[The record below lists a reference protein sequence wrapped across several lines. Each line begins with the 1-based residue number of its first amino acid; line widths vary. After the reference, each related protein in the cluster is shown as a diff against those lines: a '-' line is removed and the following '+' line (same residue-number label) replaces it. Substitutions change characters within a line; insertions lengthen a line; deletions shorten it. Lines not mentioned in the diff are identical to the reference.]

1 MLILHLIATSVM
13 VGVIWVIQLVHYPSF
28 HFVELKQYTTFQRF
42 HMARISYVVIPA
54 MLTELFTL
62 ILVVI
67 SMDQIDILVLASAIL
82 LIFIWLMTAV
92 FFSGVHQKLTLGYD
106 QTVVDKLVK
115 LNWGR
120 TLLWTLRLLLISC
133 LLYTSP
139 SPRDRG

>member
-1 MLILHLIATSVM
+1 M
-13 VGVIWVIQLVHYPSF
+13 VGVIWIIQLVHYPSF
-28 HFVELKQYTTFQRF
+28 HFIELKQYTTFQRF
-42 HMARISYVVIPA
+42 HMSRISYVVIPA

-62 ILVVI
+62 ILIII
-67 SMDQIDILVLASAIL
+67 SMDQIDTLVLASAIL

-120 TLLWTLRLLLISC
+120 TLLWTLRLLLVSIYM
-133 LLYTSP
+133 L
-139 SPRDRG
+139 

>member
-13 VGVIWVIQLVHYPSF
+13 VGVIWVVQLVHYPSF
-28 HFVELKQYTTFQRF
+28 HFVELKQYTAFQRF
-42 HMARISYVVIPA
+42 HMSRISYVVIPA

-62 ILVVI
+62 ILIVI
-67 SMDQIDILVLASAIL
+67 SMDKIDTLVVVSAIL

-120 TLLWTLRLLLISC
+120 TLLWTMRLLLISIYI
-133 LLYTSP
+133 L
-139 SPRDRG
+139 

>member
-1 MLILHLIATSVM
+1 MLIIHLIATSVM

-28 HFVELKQYTTFQRF
+28 HFIELKQYTTFQRF
-42 HMARISYVVIPA
+42 HMSRISYVVIPA

-62 ILVVI
+62 ILIII
-67 SMDQIDILVLASAIL
+67 SMDQIDTLVLASAIL

-120 TLLWTLRLLLISC
+120 TLLWTLRLLLISIYM
-133 LLYTSP
+133 L
-139 SPRDRG
+139 

>member
-1 MLILHLIATSVM
+1 MLILHLTATSIM

-28 HFVELKQYTTFQRF
+28 HFVELKQYNTFQRF
-42 HMARISYVVIPA
+42 HMSRISYVVIPA

-62 ILVVI
+62 FLIVI
-67 SMDQIDILVLASAIL
+67 SMDQIDTLVLASAIL

-120 TLLWTLRLLLISC
+120 TLLWTLRLLLVSIYM
-133 LLYTSP
+133 L
-139 SPRDRG
+139 

>member
-28 HFVELKQYTTFQRF
+28 HFVELKQYTAFQRF
-42 HMARISYVVIPA
+42 HMARIFYVVIPA

-62 ILVVI
+62 ILIVI
-67 SMDQIDILVLASAIL
+67 SMDKIDTLVVVSAIL

-120 TLLWTLRLLLISC
+120 TLLWTMRLLLISIYI
-133 LLYTSP
+133 L
-139 SPRDRG
+139 

>member
-28 HFVELKQYTTFQRF
+28 HFIELKQYTTFQRF
-42 HMARISYVVIPA
+42 HMSRISYVVIPA

-62 ILVVI
+62 ILIII
-67 SMDQIDILVLASAIL
+67 SMDQIDTLVLASAIL

-120 TLLWTLRLLLISC
+120 TLLWTLRLLLISIYM
-133 LLYTSP
+133 L
-139 SPRDRG
+139 

>member
-13 VGVIWVIQLVHYPSF
+13 VGVIWIIQLVHYPSF
-28 HFVELKQYTTFQRF
+28 HFIELKQYTTFQRF
-42 HMARISYVVIPA
+42 HMSRISYVVIPA

-62 ILVVI
+62 ILIVI
-67 SMDQIDILVLASAIL
+67 SMDQIDTLVLASAIL

-120 TLLWTLRLLLISC
+120 TLLWTLRLLLISIYM
-133 LLYTSP
+133 L
-139 SPRDRG
+139 

>member
-62 ILVVI
+62 ILFVI
-67 SMDQIDILVLASAIL
+67 SMDQIDTLVVASAIL

-120 TLLWTLRLLLISC
+120 TILWTLRLILISIYM
-133 LLYTSP
+133 L
-139 SPRDRG
+139 

>member
-120 TLLWTLRLLLISC
+120 TLLWTLRLLLISIYM
-133 LLYTSP
+133 L
-139 SPRDRG
+139 

>member
-1 MLILHLIATSVM
+1 MLILHLTATSVM

-28 HFVELKQYTTFQRF
+28 HFVELKQYNTFQRF
-42 HMARISYVVIPA
+42 HMSRISYVVIPA
-54 MLTELFTL
+54 MLAELFTL
-62 ILVVI
+62 ILILI
-67 SMDQIDILVLASAIL
+67 SMDQIDTLVLASAIL

-120 TLLWTLRLLLISC
+120 TLLWTLRLLLISIYM
-133 LLYTSP
+133 L
-139 SPRDRG
+139 

>member
-42 HMARISYVVIPA
+42 HMSRISYVVIPA

-62 ILVVI
+62 ILIVI
-67 SMDQIDILVLASAIL
+67 SMDQIDTLVLASAIL

-120 TLLWTLRLLLISC
+120 TLLWTLRLLLISIYM
-133 LLYTSP
+133 L
-139 SPRDRG
+139 

>member
-1 MLILHLIATSVM
+1 MLIIHLIATSVM
-13 VGVIWVIQLVHYPSF
+13 VGVIWIIQLVHYPSF
-28 HFVELKQYTTFQRF
+28 HFIELKQYTTFQRF
-42 HMARISYVVIPA
+42 HMSRISYVVIPA

-62 ILVVI
+62 ILIVI
-67 SMDQIDILVLASAIL
+67 SMDQIDILVLTSAIL

-120 TLLWTLRLLLISC
+120 TLLWTLRLLLISIYM
-133 LLYTSP
+133 L
-139 SPRDRG
+139 

>member
-1 MLILHLIATSVM
+1 MLILHLTATSVM

-28 HFVELKQYTTFQRF
+28 HFVELKQYNTFQRF
-42 HMARISYVVIPA
+42 HMSRISYVVIPA

-62 ILVVI
+62 ILIVI
-67 SMDQIDILVLASAIL
+67 SMDQIDTLVLASAIL

-120 TLLWTLRLLLISC
+120 TLLWTLRLLLISIYM
-133 LLYTSP
+133 L
-139 SPRDRG
+139 

>member
-1 MLILHLIATSVM
+1 
-13 VGVIWVIQLVHYPSF
+13 
-28 HFVELKQYTTFQRF
+28 
-42 HMARISYVVIPA
+42 MARISYVVIPA

-62 ILVVI
+62 ILIVI
-67 SMDQIDILVLASAIL
+67 SMDQIDTLVLASAIL

-120 TLLWTLRLLLISC
+120 TLLWTLRLLLFSIYM
-133 LLYTSP
+133 L
-139 SPRDRG
+139 

>member
-1 MLILHLIATSVM
+1 MLILHLTATSVM

-28 HFVELKQYTTFQRF
+28 HFVELKQYNTFQRF
-42 HMARISYVVIPA
+42 HMSRISYVVIPA

-62 ILVVI
+62 FLIVI
-67 SMDQIDILVLASAIL
+67 SMDQIDTLVLASAIL
-82 LIFIWLMTAV
+82 LIFIWLMTAL

-120 TLLWTLRLLLISC
+120 TLLWTLRLLLVSIYM
-133 LLYTSP
+133 L
-139 SPRDRG
+139 

>member
-1 MLILHLIATSVM
+1 M
-13 VGVIWVIQLVHYPSF
+13 VGVIWIIQLVHYPSF
-28 HFVELKQYTTFQRF
+28 HFIELKQYTTFQTF
-42 HMARISYVVIPA
+42 HMSRISYVVIPA

-62 ILVVI
+62 ILIVI
-67 SMDQIDILVLASAIL
+67 SMDQIDTLVLASAIL

-120 TLLWTLRLLLISC
+120 TLLWTLRLLLISIYM
-133 LLYTSP
+133 L
-139 SPRDRG
+139 

>member
-1 MLILHLIATSVM
+1 MLIIHLIATSVM

-28 HFVELKQYTTFQRF
+28 HFIDIKQYTTFQRF
-42 HMARISYVVIPA
+42 HMSRISYVVIPA

-62 ILVVI
+62 ILIII
-67 SMDQIDILVLASAIL
+67 SMDQIDTLVLASAIL

-120 TLLWTLRLLLISC
+120 TLLWTLRLLFISIYM
-133 LLYTSP
+133 L
-139 SPRDRG
+139 

>member
-1 MLILHLIATSVM
+1 MLILHLTATSVM

-28 HFVELKQYTTFQRF
+28 HFVELKQYNTFQRF
-42 HMARISYVVIPA
+42 HMSRISYVVIPA

-62 ILVVI
+62 FLIVI
-67 SMDQIDILVLASAIL
+67 SMDQIDTLVLASAIL

-120 TLLWTLRLLLISC
+120 TLLWTLRLLLVSIYM
-133 LLYTSP
+133 L
-139 SPRDRG
+139 